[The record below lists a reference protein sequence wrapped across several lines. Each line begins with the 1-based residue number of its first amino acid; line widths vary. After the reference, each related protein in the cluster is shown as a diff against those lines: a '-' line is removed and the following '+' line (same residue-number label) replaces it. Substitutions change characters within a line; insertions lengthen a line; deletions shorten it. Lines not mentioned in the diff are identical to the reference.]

1 MAESKT
7 HAPTVVCVASF
18 FKGNDFI
25 RACAGAGARVVLL
38 TREKLLG
45 ERPRIPCRPI

>member
-1 MAESKT
+1 MSYDEFEDAND
-7 HAPTVVCVASF
+7 PLIASF

-25 RACAGAGARVVLL
+25 RECKRLGAGVVLL

-45 ERPRIPCRPI
+45 ADWAVTRWTV